1 MSGAYYAGMADL
13 EIVGYVGAIPD
24 ASELSQALAGRIRLL
39 VEERDEI
46 AAELAKTKA
55 DLLELRISI
64 GEDKLEAYRDIV
76 EKAA

>member
-1 MSGAYYAGMADL
+1 MSGAFYSGMADL
-13 EIVGYVGAIPD
+13 EIVGHVGAIPD

-64 GEDKLEAYRDIV
+64 GEDKLEAYQDLL